1 MIKEEPTIK
10 EPSEKYIAAK
20 KLMMDGIRTRK
31 DLDGL
36 VKNKFKIDEDPKV
49 AAILDL
55 VQNNVKSKYVRNQ
68 IITLIRDRE
77 EHYKDLIKAQRNKI
91 AGEETKRHKIEKKV
105 KKDKID
111 NSTLI
116 ASLDTMNKVVEQKDK
131 RIEDLN
137 KFSRPDILDIEGEDE
152 NE

>member
-1 MIKEEPTIK
+1 MTKEEPTIK
-10 EPSEKYIAAK
+10 EPSRKYIAAK

-36 VKNKFKIDEDPKV
+36 VKNKFKIDEDPEV

-68 IITLIRDRE
+68 IITLIRARE

-91 AGEETKRHKIEKKV
+91 TGEETKRYKIEKKV

-116 ASLDTMNKVVEQKDK
+116 ASLDTMNKVVKQKDE
-131 RIEDLN
+131 RIEELN
-137 KFSRPDILDIEGEDE
+137 KFNRSDILDIEGEDE